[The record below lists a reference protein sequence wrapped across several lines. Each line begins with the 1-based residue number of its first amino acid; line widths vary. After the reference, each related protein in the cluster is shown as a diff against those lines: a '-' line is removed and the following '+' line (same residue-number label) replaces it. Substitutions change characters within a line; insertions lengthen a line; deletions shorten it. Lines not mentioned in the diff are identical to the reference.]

1 MLMLLNMNNIFQPVR
16 FVYLFRKTLLEK
28 PVQIF
33 GIVILNLVVVLLM
46 YAFLRDII
54 GWQGTQNLTFVWGFV
69 FGGCYLSAA
78 VFSNFNT
85 NAGGSS
91 FLTLPASHLE
101 KWLCGILITWVLYVI
116 VFLLYFKGVDAMFVG
131 YYHRHLNPLEVGYQ
145 NKLEGVQMLDYGGHV
160 AQMAYLIFANLTAA
174 MFVGSLYF
182 NKISFV
188 KTGLV
193 VCAALVFFYGANLAL
208 AHIMFPDVSDAFPF
222 SHVSIGLPSGTQVN
236 ELSLAIR
243 PKSEEGSVSLS
254 SPYIDIY
261 RVTVR
266 YILTSTLCIAAFI
279 RLKEKEF

>member
-1 MLMLLNMNNIFQPVR
+1 MNNLFQFTR
-16 FVYLFRKTLLEK
+16 FMYLFRKTVLEK

-46 YAFLRDII
+46 YAFLRNII
-54 GWQGTQNLTFVWGFV
+54 GWPGTQNLTFIWGFV

-78 VFSNFNT
+78 VFSNFNS
-85 NAGGSS
+85 NASGSS

-101 KWLCGILITWVLYVI
+101 KWLCGILITWVLYVV
-116 VFLLYFKGVDAMFVG
+116 VFLLYYKGIDAIFVN
-131 YYHRHLNPLEVGYQ
+131 YYHRHLNPLEVDYQ
-145 NKLEGVQMLDYGGHV
+145 GKLEAVQMFDYGGHV
-160 AQMAYLIFANLTAA
+160 ARMAYLIFGNLTAA

-193 VCAALVFFYGANLAL
+193 ICAAFVFFYGVNLAM
-208 AHIMFPDVSDAFPF
+208 AHIIFPDVTDAYPF
-222 SHVSIGLPSGTQVN
+222 SHVSIGLPSATKVN
-236 ELSLAIR
+236 ELTMAIR
-243 PKSEEGSVSLS
+243 PKSEEGSVGLP

-261 RVTVR
+261 QVTVR
-266 YILTSTLCIAAFI
+266 YVLMLTLCIAAFI